1 MDQLLVDGTV
11 KSGGLALQIGF
22 GAGLAF
28 AAQVVV
34 LP

>member
-1 MDQLLVDGTV
+1 LKEGVV
-11 KSGGLALQIGF
+11 KPGGLALQIGF